1 MEGLG
6 EWGAGLHCLPA
17 SSWVLSPEL
26 QVRNVPSCRLT
37 LRPHPGG
44 SQAGEGAGPGLG
56 TEPIQEEDS
65 RRKHPQL
72 FLHREAEPEL
82 VFRPRSWYFSPGSQ
96 APVWAPPA
104 QGAPE
109 GSPDGGGGTWA
120 HLPEAGG
127 TQSPAVGQGSLQQS
141 SLPCPSRKALPSGA
155 LRAGITSTTPPGA
168 ETRAQTSPEGLPLH
182 QLPASDVQGEREGR
196 PGHQGV
202 KLSPFLPTYKRPL
215 PDKGRVG

>member
-1 MEGLG
+1 MWRGSGSGELG
-6 EWGAGLHCLPA
+6 SIVCQRAAGSSPLNCRSGMFPAADSPSAPTRVGAKRGRGRARAWGQSPSRRRTAAG
-17 SSWVLSPEL
+17 
-26 QVRNVPSCRLT
+26 NTPSCFCTGKL
-37 LRPHPGG
+37 
-44 SQAGEGAGPGLG
+44 S
-56 TEPIQEEDS
+56 
-65 RRKHPQL
+65 
-72 FLHREAEPEL
+72 
-82 VFRPRSWYFSPGSQ
+82 RSWYFSPGSQ

-127 TQSPAVGQGSLQQS
+127 TQSPADGQGSLQQS
-141 SLPCPSRKALPSGA
+141 SPPCPSRKALPSGA

-196 PGHQGV
+196 PGHHGV
-202 KLSPFLPTYKRPL
+202 KLSPFLPT
-215 PDKGRVG
+215 